1 MTAVPRAVSKQ
12 VTPPKQPY
20 GTPNSCLVLLY
31 SYPDTVHR
39 VKLHK
44 TLGSTSLISI
54 GPLNTRSRDRHV
66 SSAIAD
72 CRYRAP
78 LTPHLAQLYYF
89 ILIFK
94 YLQLIQL
101 NYYVKLWERIADSG
115 KAKDFVTKFSAKK
128 TSSSIKKFCYR
139 GKNDSFSCCF
149 LIEKNIFEYV
159 LSNR

>member
-1 MTAVPRAVSKQ
+1 MAHAQIR
-12 VTPPKQPY
+12 
-20 GTPNSCLVLLY
+20 LVLLY
-31 SYPDTVHR
+31 PYPDTVHGST
-39 VKLHK
+39 LHK
-44 TLGSTSLISI
+44 TLRSTSLS
-54 GPLNTRSRDRHV
+54 TRSLPRADPREAFG
-66 SSAIAD
+66 SAIAD